1 MESNDQESQKHTFC
15 ILFVFKPNDA
25 VLFTPHGQQSKWIVA
40 RLMIQQYMLQ
50 YISTLYWGNII
61 DVPVASGLTFEMSV
75 EELERLKEK
84 AAKLEVEANER
95 RLRAAEVRFKDL
107 KETGKDTLKRL
118 RL

>member
-1 MESNDQESQKHTFC
+1 M
-15 ILFVFKPNDA
+15 
-25 VLFTPHGQQSKWIVA
+25 
-40 RLMIQQYMLQ
+40 
-50 YISTLYWGNII
+50 
-61 DVPVASGLTFEMSV
+61 ASGLTFEMSV